1 MRKLERQKK
10 TEVFAPKPVPKTPEE
25 WEKIVRREF
34 EQTRKLLRKHQQKQN
49 GANVFGFADA
59 LIKRRMRAVLNTI
72 DEVYSRYSIPSFL
85 QYTLGELWTEL
96 NMPFMSYAHLDVQGH
111 ILFAASIWILDRITC
126 REDWR
131 QLYHLLPEDDRILDE
146 LCLHDAWDSQ
156 YDYELIYSVEHVL
169 HYRNPV
175 ETDASGDPCTL
186 TSELLAQ
193 GKVDRESQDRKNYE
207 SLIAMIPQK
216 DIDRAVAHF
225 KEYFWQW
232 TDRLFEYA
240 EPIIGEL
247 ADCENRIQEGQIKCN
262 DLIDSMNAAIDR
274 AEKQRKKQK
283 TSSLVMNGAPKNI
296 LEITKPKALSAF
308 PVSVAPGIGMPKTET
323 ERAAEEAIALAWQL
337 DEAAKSVDND
347 VDKANSCYQAL
358 RIYHSRST
366 RFGRVTESNLA
377 EFGDTELKPME
388 PMRIDDPYELCFA
401 LLYMIEADDDL
412 PWLFGVGCGLM
423 NEVTESLPWGVIE
436 YDEGDDPV
444 WSPEDE
450 EDLAAELPKS
460 VTIPDW
466 YARNYRM
473 KGDDFDLPR
482 SLAQILYE
490 ETGCILPRDL
500 HFYDSRAKYLG
511 KYGIRG
517 KDAAAM
523 LMLMNTVGFARRSI
537 EALNLD
543 EEIAPLLRMDGELQ
557 QKSGPSPDDPEAL
570 KAEIKRLRSA
580 LHAADKETREA
591 RKTIAGLES
600 TIDREHR
607 ELSDLREYVFNQ
619 STEEPT
625 ESAESVIEEDRWPYE
640 VQKDTVVFGGHA
652 TWSKGIKSLLT
663 GNVLFIDKD
672 LVFDTEII
680 KHTEVVWIQPNAMA
694 HKMYWRIMDTARMLK
709 KPVRYFAHGSWAKCA
724 EQVMDADRQ

>member
-10 TEVFAPKPVPKTPEE
+10 TEVFAPKPDPKTPEE

-323 ERAAEEAIALAWQL
+323 ESGTEVEVDMSKKVMRNSYKVTGFRVQAFAGGNTREDKRKAEEAR
-337 DEAAKSVDND
+337 
-347 VDKANSCYQAL
+347 DKIKRAYPSEPVYVHFYSPRWIC
-358 RIYHSRST
+358 
-366 RFGRVTESNLA
+366 RV
-377 EFGDTELKPME
+377 G
-388 PMRIDDPYELCFA
+388 
-401 LLYMIEADDDL
+401 
-412 PWLFGVGCGLM
+412 
-423 NEVTESLPWGVIE
+423 
-436 YDEGDDPV
+436 
-444 WSPEDE
+444 
-450 EDLAAELPKS
+450 
-460 VTIPDW
+460 
-466 YARNYRM
+466 NYRT
-473 KGDDFDLPR
+473 
-482 SLAQILYE
+482 QE
-490 ETGCILPRDL
+490 E
-500 HFYDSRAKYLG
+500 A
-511 KYGIRG
+511 
-517 KDAAAM
+517 
-523 LMLMNTVGFARRSI
+523 N
-537 EALNLD
+537 
-543 EEIAPLLRMDGELQ
+543 
-557 QKSGPSPDDPEAL
+557 
-570 KAEIKRLRSA
+570 
-580 LHAADKETREA
+580 
-591 RKTIAGLES
+591 
-600 TIDREHR
+600 
-607 ELSDLREYVFNQ
+607 
-619 STEEPT
+619 
-625 ESAESVIEEDRWPYE
+625 
-640 VQKDTVVFGGHA
+640 
-652 TWSKGIKSLLT
+652 
-663 GNVLFIDKD
+663 
-672 LVFDTEII
+672 
-680 KHTEVVWIQPNAMA
+680 
-694 HKMYWRIMDTARMLK
+694 RML
-709 KPVRYFAHGSWAKCA
+709 RNIRNLGY
-724 EQVMDADRQ
+724 RQAVVVKGKITVQY